1 MQLTIIIVANVPS
14 PEMSPLFSGNWPC
27 CSTTDVVNVFV
38 VVVVVIVWTVNDF
51 DVSRPEIKEVKI
63 KMTML
68 DHAAG
73 VTLYATGPGEG
84 VREEVG

>member
-1 MQLTIIIVANVPS
+1 MHLTIIIVANVPS

-27 CSTTDVVNVFV
+27 CTTTDVVNIF
-38 VVVVVIVWTVNDF
+38 VVVVIVWTVNDF
-51 DVSRPEIKEVKI
+51 DVSRPEINEVKI

-73 VTLYATGPGEG
+73 VTSYATGPGEG

>member
-27 CSTTDVVNVFV
+27 CTTTDVVNIF
-38 VVVVVIVWTVNDF
+38 VVVVIVWTVNDF

-68 DHAAG
+68 DHDAD
-73 VTLYATGPGEG
+73 VTSYATGPGEG